1 MSTYNFQI
9 IYKPIVDMYQK
20 FQINL
25 LEYTENSS
33 KFEKLDS
40 ESDKEY
46 AQRIETIVAKIQD
59 TDKETMNAIKKLLEI
74 SLKKERPRVSGCPE
88 FYKTTENLA
97 IILKLLHELKDSKY
111 ADTDLEKLL
120 ERVIFFFFS
129 YTIQICDKIYAT
141 HKIQHET
148 ENNEKPA

>member
-1 MSTYNFQI
+1 MTTYNFQI

-20 FQINL
+20 FQMNL
-25 LEYTENSS
+25 LKYSENDN
-33 KFEKLDS
+33 KFEKLNS
-40 ESDKEY
+40 ESEKEH
-46 AQRIETIVAKIQD
+46 AQRIEKIVAKIRD

-74 SLKKERPRVSGCPE
+74 NLKKERLRVSGCPE

-129 YTIQICDKIYAT
+129 YTIQICDNIYAT
-141 HKIQHET
+141 HKIQLET
-148 ENNEKPA
+148 ENDEKPT